1 MSRSSWKVPFVS
13 NMFFSNLFK
22 KSKVLSLWQRPS
34 IIPAVAIN
42 KKFKIHNGVWL
53 LSLNV
58 KTSMIGHK
66 FGEFAFTKRMGK
78 DIHFKKKVKKK
89 NK

>member
-1 MSRSSWKVPFVS
+1 MSRSAWKIPFIS
-13 NMFFSNLFK
+13 NIFFSNLFK
-22 KSKVLSLWQRPS
+22 KNKVFNIWQRS
-34 IIPAVAIN
+34 SMIPALLVN

-53 LSLNV
+53 LSLNL
-58 KTSMIGHK
+58 KSNMIGHK

-78 DIHFKKKVKKK
+78 EIHFKKKNKKK